1 MNEQINEFFNWLDK
15 AKEAVLSEVAVLAS
29 DGRTDESNSLKAKA
43 NVYDICKSVT
53 GAILKKAPD
62 MSFNDAFAP
71 FERITAPWRE
81 SLEAAKAHDDARK
94 VMVEEA
100 KLSAVTEILAKI
112 KEMF

>member
-15 AKEAVLSEVAVLAS
+15 AKEAVLSEVAALAS

-43 NVYDICKSVT
+43 NVYDICKSVI

-62 MSFNDAFAP
+62 MSYKDAFAS

-94 VMVEEA
+94 IMVEEA
-100 KLSAVTEILAKI
+100 KLSAVTEIFAKA
-112 KEMF
+112 KELF

>member
-1 MNEQINEFFNWLDK
+1 MNEQINEFFNWLDT
-15 AKEAVLSEVAVLAS
+15 AKEAVLSEVAALAS

-62 MSFNDAFAP
+62 VSFKDAFAP
-71 FERITAPWRE
+71 FERISDPWRK

-94 VMVEEA
+94 IMVEEA
-100 KLSAVTEILAKI
+100 KLSAVTEIFAKA
-112 KEMF
+112 KELF

>member
-1 MNEQINEFFNWLDK
+1 MNEQINEFYNWLDT
-15 AKEAVLSEVAVLAS
+15 AKEAVLSEVAALAS

-62 MSFNDAFAP
+62 VSFNDAFAP
-71 FERITAPWRE
+71 FERITDPWRK

-94 VMVEEA
+94 IMVEEA
-100 KLSAVTEILAKI
+100 KLSAVTEIFAKA
-112 KEMF
+112 KELF